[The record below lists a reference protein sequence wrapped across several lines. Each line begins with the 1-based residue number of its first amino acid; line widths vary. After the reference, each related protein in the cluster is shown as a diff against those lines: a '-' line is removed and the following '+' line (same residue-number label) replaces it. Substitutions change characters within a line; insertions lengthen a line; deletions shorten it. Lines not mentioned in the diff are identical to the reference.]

1 MRDSASL
8 SQVQV
13 LVISVPADDPPPNGA
28 RPSAGR
34 LLTEKLQYFCQVS
47 LDLCLFLCY
56 LCGMD
61 DEIQYGR
68 RDSTKISRHFE
79 CK

>member
-1 MRDSASL
+1 MRHSASM

-13 LVISVPADDPPPNGA
+13 LVISVSADDPLPNGA

-34 LLTEKLQYFCQVS
+34 LLTEKLQYFFQLS
-47 LDLCLFLCY
+47 LDLCLFFCY

-61 DEIQYGR
+61 DIIPYGR
-68 RDSTKISRHFE
+68 RDSAKISRHFE
-79 CK
+79 C